1 MNALVLAAVLCIVGT
16 LASGLF
22 SGAET
27 GAYRFNRTRHRLALA
42 SGRRRARLVEVLT
55 RDLTGFLVVC
65 LVGTNLAN
73 GLVSYSAT
81 LAFSS
86 LDLATPELLAT
97 LTVGPLLFLLGELGP
112 KELFRRQSDRLLYA
126 VAPFLRL
133 TSLLLRPLTWA
144 LGLVTGAL
152 RFVGLASASPEPGEE
167 RLRQAIGAA
176 HEGGNLTAYQAVL
189 ARNIF
194 SLHTRRVL
202 HTMIPLDRVDCLDA
216 SLELGTARGAVSQ
229 VTRGRYPVYR
239 GSREQ
244 VVGVVD
250 LYDVIFAEGKGT
262 LGDHAREVLS
272 VSPGEKVAEAL
283 VRMRRA
289 RENLAIVVDGGR
301 ALGIITLKD
310 LVEEITGELQD
321 F

>member
-1 MNALVLAAVLCIVGT
+1 MTWPLLAIILCVIGT
-16 LASGLF
+16 LTSGLF

-42 SGRRRARLVEVLT
+42 SGRRRARLVETLT
-55 RDLTGFLVVC
+55 SDLTGFVVVC

-81 LAFSS
+81 LAFASFEFS
-86 LDLATPELLAT
+86 TPEFLAT
-97 LTVGPLLFLLGELGP
+97 LIVGPILFLFGELGP
-112 KELFRRQSDRLLYA
+112 KELFRRHSDRLLYA
-126 VAPFLRL
+126 AAPLLRL
-133 TSLLLRPLTWA
+133 ASFVLRPLTWS
-144 LGLVTGAL
+144 LGLVTGLL
-152 RFVGLASASPEPGEE
+152 RVMGLTAESPEPGEE

-176 HEGGNLTAYQAVL
+176 YEGGTLTAYQATL

-194 SLHTRRVL
+194 SLRSRRVSDA
-202 HTMIPLDRVDCLDA
+202 MIPLEQVDCLDV
-216 SLELGTARGAVSQ
+216 SLGLGTARGAVSQ

-239 GSREQ
+239 ERRDQ
-244 VVGVVD
+244 VVGIVD
-250 LYDVIFAEGKGT
+250 LYDVLFAEGEGS
-262 LGDHAREVLS
+262 LGDYAREILT

-283 VRMRRA
+283 MRMRRA
-289 RENLAIVVDGGR
+289 RENLAVVVEAGR

-310 LVEEITGELQD
+310 VVEEITGELQD